1 MQKTIT
7 QKEYQNLVKRQ
18 EKVEEDL
25 NIMKKIL
32 WIESKE
38 DQIKPSVLKKWEKI
52 SRDMDLGRGRSFT
65 SVSEMKKWLK
75 NL

>member
-38 DQIKPSVLKKWEKI
+38 EQIKPSVLKKWEKI
-52 SRDMDLGRGRSFT
+52 SHDMDLGKGRSFT